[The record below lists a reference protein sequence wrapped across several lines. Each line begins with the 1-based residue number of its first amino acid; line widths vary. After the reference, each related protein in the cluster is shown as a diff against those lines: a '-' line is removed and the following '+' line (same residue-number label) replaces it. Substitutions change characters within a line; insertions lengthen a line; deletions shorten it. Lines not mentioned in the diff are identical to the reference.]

1 MLDHFRML
9 EVDVIIHKI
18 VIVTVLVVNERV
30 VSPTFIIPLNQINTG
45 SVTASVIVGPC
56 KVIPVPG
63 EIIVGF
69 LATIKGEA
77 SPTLNFEGFRNG
89 FLTIVRIHL
98 NDRKAFLVVGAG
110 LVVEDDI
117 SDGVNPVG
125 FQGFNQIE
133 IVVFCSV
140 FSRDGPLLV
149 EFSQVKQVIDAI
161 ADVVFVGAFE
171 GRREPDFPN
180 ALGSQFWS

>member
-1 MLDHFRML
+1 ML

-30 VSPTFIIPLNQINTG
+30 VSPTLIIPLNQINTG

-110 LVVEDDI
+110 LVIEDDI
-117 SDGVNPVG
+117 SDGVNPIS
-125 FQGFNQIE
+125 F
-133 IVVFCSV
+133 
-140 FSRDGPLLV
+140 
-149 EFSQVKQVIDAI
+149 
-161 ADVVFVGAFE
+161 
-171 GRREPDFPN
+171 
-180 ALGSQFWS
+180 